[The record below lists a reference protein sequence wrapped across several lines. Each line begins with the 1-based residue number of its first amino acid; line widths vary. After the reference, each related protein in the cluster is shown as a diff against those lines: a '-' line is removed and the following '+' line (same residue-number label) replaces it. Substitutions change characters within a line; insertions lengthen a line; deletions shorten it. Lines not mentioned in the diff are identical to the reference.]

1 MDNKGNK
8 SNAPADTNRTTFT
21 TTADGINNTVFDS
34 IPLKPITESDHSQTQ
49 NQTTRQ
55 NLNE

>member
-1 MDNKGNK
+1 MDNKSNK
-8 SNAPADTNRTTFT
+8 SNPPADTNKTTFT
-21 TTADGINNTVFDS
+21 TTANSINNTVFDS
-34 IPLKPITESDHSQTQ
+34 IPLKQITESDHSQTQ